1 MVQPHVTGHG
11 SGKRILDIASD
22 FMDTTS
28 ESTQRHE
35 FDFWMNFT
43 TFVKSVPVQIGLN
56 SKKCV

>member
-28 ESTQRHE
+28 EWTQRYE

>member
-1 MVQPHVTGHG
+1 MLPGMVRE
-11 SGKRILDIASD
+11 KRVLDIASD

-28 ESTQRHE
+28 EWTQRHE